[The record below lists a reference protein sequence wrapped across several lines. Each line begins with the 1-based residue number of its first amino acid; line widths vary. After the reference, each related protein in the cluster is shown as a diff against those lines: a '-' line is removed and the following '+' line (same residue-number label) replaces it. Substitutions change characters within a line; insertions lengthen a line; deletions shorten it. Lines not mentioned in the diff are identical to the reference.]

1 MYALE
6 KAEPKKDFA
15 LVLVSHMTL
24 LVTKPMHLHM
34 HTCKYTHTHTGPHTR
49 AQTLRHESHR
59 PTEQKRSEC
68 LGAIISFH
76 LEFSA
81 IVFLIKI
88 SKELSVF
95 TISPPKAI
103 FTLLII

>member
-15 LVLVSHMTL
+15 LVLVSHITL

-34 HTCKYTHTHTGPHTR
+34 HTCKYTHTHTGPHMC
-49 AQTLRHESHR
+49 TLRHESHR

-68 LGAIISFH
+68 SGAIISFH
-76 LEFSA
+76 MAFSA

-88 SKELSVF
+88 SKELSVL
-95 TISPPKAI
+95 TVSPPKAI